1 MVENFERD
9 LDLNLLRV
17 FTVVAQERSV
27 TKAAAR
33 LYVTQPAVSASMRRL
48 TEFIGASLVTRQG
61 QGIRLT
67 ARGELLLLAVEAH
80 LGPLVAATKT
90 ATDFDARQSTATVR
104 VGLADGM
111 TFLLPPLLSLLRE
124 HAPHM
129 HLIVLP
135 VQFRSVEELLL
146 TRGADLAVTVADE
159 VSRSIV
165 RATLRTTG
173 TDGFVCL
180 YDSRFFSGVVDA
192 QVYFERE
199 HVAVSYA
206 GDARGIVEDQTQRT
220 RTVRVSVPSL
230 SMVADA
236 VDGSPLFATVPG
248 GIALHAVT
256 LRPHLRAVPV
266 PFALET
272 SPLEMLWLKAVDAD
286 AAIAFVR
293 DLLTRAVAA
302 PAATALSP
310 NQAKTGRRR
319 RGS

>member
-17 FTVVAQERSV
+17 FTVVAHERSV

-33 LYVTQPAVSASMRRL
+33 LYVTQPAVSASLRRL
-48 TEFIGASLVTRQG
+48 TDFVGAALVTRQG

-67 ARGELLLLAVEAH
+67 ARGEELLVAVEAH
-80 LGPLVAATKT
+80 LGPLVAATR
-90 ATDFDARQSTATVR
+90 AAPDFDARQSTATVR

-111 TFLLPPLLSLLRE
+111 TFLLPPLLALLRE

-129 HLIVLP
+129 HLVVLP

-146 TRGADLAVTVADE
+146 TRRADLAVTVADE

-165 RATLRTTG
+165 RATLRTAG
-173 TDGFVCL
+173 ADGFVCL
-180 YDSRFFSGVVDA
+180 YDSRFFSGIVDDK
-192 QVYFERE
+192 VYFERE

-220 RTVRVSVPSL
+220 RVVRVSVPSL

-248 GIALHAVT
+248 GIALHTVS
-256 LRPHLRAVPV
+256 LRPHLRAVPL
-266 PFALET
+266 PFTLES
-272 SPLEMLWLKAVDAD
+272 SPLEMLWLQAVDAD
-286 AAIAFVR
+286 AAIGFVR
-293 DLLTRAVAA
+293 DQLTRAVAA
-302 PAATALSP
+302 PAVTVSTK
-310 NQAKTGRRR
+310 QKTKRS
-319 RGS
+319 RG